1 MSRFE
6 SLLSMAP
13 FGWEEAVASGVSY
26 LATELE
32 ATNVK
37 FEVAENGV
45 RIGIVCDEENQ
56 KKAAQFWQEH
66 VRPALEDE
74 A

>member
-26 LATELE
+26 LATELN

-37 FEVAENGV
+37 FEVADNGV

-56 KKAAQFWQEH
+56 RKAAEFWQNH
-66 VRPALEDE
+66 VRPALENDK
-74 A
+74 

>member
-6 SLLSMAP
+6 TLLNMAP

-32 ATNVK
+32 AENVK

-45 RIGIVCDEENQ
+45 RIGIVCDTENQ
-56 KKAAQFWQEH
+56 KKAAEFWRDY
-66 VRPALEDE
+66 VRPALEGE
-74 A
+74 T

>member
-1 MSRFE
+1 MTRFE
-6 SLLSMAP
+6 RLLGLAP

-32 ATNVK
+32 ASNVK

-56 KKAAQFWQEH
+56 KKAAEFWQDH
-66 VRPALEDE
+66 VRPALEE
-74 A
+74 EK